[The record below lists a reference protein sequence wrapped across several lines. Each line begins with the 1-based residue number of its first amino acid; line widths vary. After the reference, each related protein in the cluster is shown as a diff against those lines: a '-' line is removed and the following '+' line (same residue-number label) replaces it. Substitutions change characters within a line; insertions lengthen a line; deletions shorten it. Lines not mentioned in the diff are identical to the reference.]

1 MSAMH
6 PLIFYPFSA
15 VLVITFWNYV
25 VMPYRDFRDER
36 LDLVTQAHAYIA
48 EHCIGKGDIRV
59 QFAAFDKCADA
70 ERSIKSSPRFDA
82 WTDLMNSWQLRLDL
96 TQSANLF
103 ALIGY
108 GVAALV
114 MAFCFIC
121 FLYTF
126 NLVRSA
132 WKSFQDHSALPQTLK
147 QKKMF

>member
-1 MSAMH
+1 MH
-6 PLIFYPFSA
+6 PLIFYPLGT
-15 VLVITFWNYV
+15 VLLITFWNYI
-25 VMPYRDFRDER
+25 VMPYREFRDER
-36 LDLVTQAHAYIA
+36 LDLVSQARAYIV

-70 ERSIKSSPRFDA
+70 EKTVKSSPRFDA

-103 ALIGY
+103 ALVGY

-114 MAFCFIC
+114 LAFVAVC
-121 FLYTF
+121 FLNTF
-126 NLVRSA
+126 SLVRST
-132 WKSFQDHSALPQTLK
+132 WKTFQDHSQLPMTTK